1 MSAAVLREIKADL
14 SFAWI
19 MDIYIYPFI
28 QYKIIVL
35 TIVAHIIL
43 YKSCITSQEK
53 EAGELATPT
62 DQWRKQASSRFL
74 DKKLQQQVFR

>member
-1 MSAAVLREIKADL
+1 MPAAVLREIKADL

-19 MDIYIYPFI
+19 MDIYTYS
-28 QYKIIVL
+28 YKIIVL
-35 TIVAHIIL
+35 TIVAHIIV

>member
-1 MSAAVLREIKADL
+1 MPAAVLREIKADL

-19 MDIYIYPFI
+19 MDIYTYS
-28 QYKIIVL
+28 YKIIVL
-35 TIVAHIIL
+35 TIVAHIIV
-43 YKSCITSQEK
+43 YKCYCITSQEK

-62 DQWRKQASSRFL
+62 DQWLKQASSRFF